1 MLREAGTRAQADDGA
16 NAGSVAP
23 RARAQLH
30 ASCVA
35 IAGQGVVLR
44 GPPASGKSDLA
55 LRLIDVGGRLVAD
68 DQLLVERCGERLI
81 GRAPAALAG
90 LIEVRG
96 LGIMRIAHCA
106 AVPLALM
113 VELDAAGS
121 WPRLPEPLT
130 QELLGVVLPCVRLD
144 PRAPST
150 CAKIKL
156 ALAAERVA

>member
-1 MLREAGTRAQADDGA
+1 MLREAGTRAPAADGA
-16 NAGSVAP
+16 NVRSVAP

-35 IAGQGVVLR
+35 ISGQGVVLC

-55 LRLIDVGGRLVAD
+55 LRLIDAGGRLVAD
-68 DQLLVERCGERLI
+68 DRLLVERHGEELI
-81 GRAPAALAG
+81 GCAPEALAG
-90 LIEVRG
+90 LLEVRG
-96 LGIMRIAHCA
+96 LGIMRVEHCA
-106 AVPLALM
+106 ATSLRLV
-113 VELDAAGS
+113 VELGEAGS
-121 WPRLPEPLT
+121 WPRLPEPMSH
-130 QELLGVVLPCVRLD
+130 ELLGVALPCVRLD

>member
-1 MLREAGTRAQADDGA
+1 MLREAGTRAQAEDGA
-16 NAGSVAP
+16 NARCVAP

-35 IAGQGVVLR
+35 LAGQGVVLC

-55 LRLIDVGGRLVAD
+55 LRLIDGGARLVAD
-68 DQLLVERCGERLI
+68 DRLLVERRGAQLI

-96 LGIMRIAHCA
+96 LGIMRVEHCA
-106 AVPLALM
+106 AAPLGLV
-113 VELDAAGS
+113 VELGDAAA
-121 WPRLPEPLT
+121 WPRLPEPMT
-130 QELLGVVLPCVRLD
+130 HELLGVVLPCVRLD